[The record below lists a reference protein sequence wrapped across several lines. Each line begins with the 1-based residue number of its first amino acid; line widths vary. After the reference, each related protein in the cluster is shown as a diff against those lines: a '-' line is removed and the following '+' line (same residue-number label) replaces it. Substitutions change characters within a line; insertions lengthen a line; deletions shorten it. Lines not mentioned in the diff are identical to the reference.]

1 MSPMDTCQLK
11 INYKLLP
18 NLLYFAEFQLYY
30 NRPICHFRDS
40 FNYEHFFSDC
50 SNSYRNRNFVA
61 STSYDK
67 DPEFTDREDFMLANG
82 ANAPAVRSWSTL
94 FDILFASCEY
104 ITLWLNHIV

>member
-1 MSPMDTCQLK
+1 MSPMDTYQLK

-18 NLLYFAEFQLYY
+18 NLLYFAEFQLS
-30 NRPICHFRDS
+30 FVRDS

-67 DPEFTDREDFMLANG
+67 DPEFTDREDFMSANG